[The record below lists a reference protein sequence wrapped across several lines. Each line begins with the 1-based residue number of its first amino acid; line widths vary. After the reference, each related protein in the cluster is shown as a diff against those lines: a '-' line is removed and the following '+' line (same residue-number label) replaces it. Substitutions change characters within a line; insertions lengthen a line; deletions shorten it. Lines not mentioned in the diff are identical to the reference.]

1 MTAEHLT
8 AVLAER
14 MLHWRSTP
22 DRLLTGKRAWIPRWR
37 FQPLAN
43 LEDAFRLV
51 AAAGASYS
59 LTATVDGIV
68 TAQVCVEDRTGTAL
82 GKITAATITVA
93 IARAIGIE
101 VPEEL
106 LEACQK

>member
-1 MTAEHLT
+1 MTAGHLT
-8 AVLAER
+8 AALAER
-14 MLHWRSTP
+14 VLHWRSTP

-59 LTATVDGIV
+59 LMATADRTV
-68 TAQVCVEDRTGTAL
+68 TAQVCVRGRTGTAL

-93 IARAIGIE
+93 IARAIGID
-101 VPEEL
+101 VPDEL
-106 LEACQK
+106 LEACQE

>member
-14 MLHWRSTP
+14 VLHWRSTP

-43 LEDAFRLV
+43 VEDAFQLV

-59 LTATVDGIV
+59 LTATADGTV
-68 TAQVCVEDRTGTAL
+68 MAQLCVGGRTGTAL

-93 IARAIGIE
+93 LAQSIGIN
-101 VPEEL
+101 VPDEL
-106 LEACQK
+106 LEACQE

>member
-14 MLHWRSTP
+14 VMHWRSTP
-22 DRLLTGKRAWIPRWR
+22 DRFLTGKRAWIPRWR

-43 LEDAFRLV
+43 VEDAFQLV

-59 LTATVDGIV
+59 LTATADGTV
-68 TAQVCVEDRTGTAL
+68 AAQVWMGRRTGTAL

-93 IARAIGIE
+93 VARAIGIE
-101 VPEEL
+101 VPDEL
-106 LEACQK
+106 LEACQ

>member
-14 MLHWRSTP
+14 VLRWRSTP

-43 LEDAFRLV
+43 LDDAFRLI

-59 LTATVDGIV
+59 LMATADGTV
-68 TAQVCVEDRTGTAL
+68 TAQVCVGGRTGTAF
-82 GKITAATITVA
+82 GKITAATISIA
-93 IARAIGIE
+93 IARAIGIN
-101 VPEEL
+101 PPDEL
-106 LEACQK
+106 LEASQE